1 MKTLDE
7 LLNTLP
13 QRGEVR
19 WIGLRPQRQTSMTS
33 VDEVSVSSVTGLEG
47 DRYQGR
53 TGQRHVTLVQEE
65 HLAVIA
71 SCSARECVMP
81 EDLRRN
87 LVVRGINLLA
97 LKNKVITVGDVQ
109 LEVTGLCHPC
119 SRMEETLGA
128 GGYNAM
134 RGHGGI
140 TARVLTD
147 GAIKVGDTVAL
158 SYLDP
163 ANADV
168 EES

>member
-1 MKTLDE
+1 M
-7 LLNTLP
+7 
-13 QRGEVR
+13 
-19 WIGLRPQRQTSMTS
+19 IS
-33 VDEVSVSSVTGLEG
+33 VDEVLVSSVTGLEG
-47 DRYQGR
+47 DRNQGR

-71 SCSARECVMP
+71 SCSGREYVKP

-97 LKNKVITVGDVQ
+97 LKNKVIDVGNVQ

-119 SRMEETLGA
+119 SQMEETLGA

-140 TARVLTD
+140 TARVLSD
-147 GAIKVGDTVAL
+147 GVIMVGDVVAL
-158 SYLDP
+158 SSSDP
-163 ANADV
+163 FTVVDDEV
-168 EES
+168 

>member
-1 MKTLDE
+1 M
-7 LLNTLP
+7 
-13 QRGEVR
+13 V
-19 WIGLRPQRQTSMTS
+19 I
-33 VDEVSVSSVTGLEG
+33 VDEVSVSRVTGLEG

-71 SCSARECVMP
+71 SCCGREFIKP
-81 EDLRRN
+81 EVLRRN

-97 LKNKVITVGDVQ
+97 LKNRIIDIGNVQ

-119 SRMEETLGA
+119 SQMEETLGA
-128 GGYNAM
+128 GGYNAV

-147 GAIKVGDTVAL
+147 GIIRVGDVVAL
-158 SYLDP
+158 STSDP
-163 ANADV
+163 LTVVDDAG
-168 EES
+168 ER

>member
-1 MKTLDE
+1 MNTLQE

-13 QRGEVR
+13 QKGEVR
-19 WIGLRPQRQTSMTS
+19 WIGVRPQRRASMNS
-33 VDEVSVSSVTGLEG
+33 VDEVFASSTTGLEG

-53 TGQRHVTLVQEE
+53 TGQRHVTLLQQE

-71 SCSARECVMP
+71 SCSARECVKP

-87 LVVRGINLLA
+87 LIVRGINLLA

-119 SRMEETLGA
+119 SRMEEVLGA

-134 RGHGGI
+134 RGHGGL

-147 GAIKVGDTVAL
+147 GVIKVGDI
-158 SYLDP
+158 
-163 ANADV
+163 V
-168 EES
+168 EFSTP